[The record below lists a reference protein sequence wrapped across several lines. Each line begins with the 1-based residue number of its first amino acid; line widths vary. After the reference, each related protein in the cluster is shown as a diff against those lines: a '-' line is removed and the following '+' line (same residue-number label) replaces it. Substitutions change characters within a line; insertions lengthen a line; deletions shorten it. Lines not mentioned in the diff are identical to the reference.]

1 MKTLNNAK
9 FHTCEVKWEPKYTLN
24 WFFSGN
30 ANQYIKYD
38 FDLAGNILDK
48 KKYAQGD
55 FSMKLRRLGMEWT
68 QNILCIL
75 YSYHFFI
82 LF

>member
-30 ANQYIKYD
+30 ANQSIKYD

-48 KKYAQGD
+48 KEYAQGN
-55 FSMKLRRLGMEWT
+55 FSMKLRRLGNEM
-68 QNILCIL
+68 NSK
-75 YSYHFFI
+75 YSLHFIFLPLFI